1 MKGRKPTPTHL
12 RIIQGNPGR
21 RPLNEHE
28 PQPARERPSAPS
40 HISDAA
46 REVWGQA
53 VMILDEMG
61 VLTRADVFSIEVLC
75 EALADHRAAGET
87 IRACAATH
95 REQAERHKSDSEAPA
110 PDFTADGRYY
120 RTINASGGVMWR
132 SHPALALRSD
142 ADRRIRS
149 WCAEFGLSPAART
162 RIETH
167 EADSGARSKASQYFT
182 A

>member
-1 MKGRKPTPTHL
+1 MKGRKATPTHL
-12 RIIQGNPGR
+12 KLVAGNPGK
-21 RPLNEHE
+21 RPLNARE
-28 PQPARERPSAPS
+28 PQPRRERPSAPA
-40 HISDAA
+40 HISEAA

-61 VLTRADVFSIEVLC
+61 VLTRADVFAVEILC
-75 EALADHRAAGET
+75 EAMADHRAAGET

-95 REQAERHKSDSEAPA
+95 REQAERHRGDPEAPL

-132 SHPALALRSD
+132 THPSVALRSD
-142 ADRRIRS
+142 ADRRIRG
-149 WCAEFGLSPAART
+149 WCAEFGLSPSARS

-167 EADSGARSKASQYFT
+167 EADQGQRDKASNYFT